1 MFKIHNHYGTERY
14 FLIPPTGY
22 LAKRTPHMIE
32 ATLLGKDMVEYFAYL
47 KKTYPSVR
55 LTKYSSFL
63 SYSMNKKDAQKLM
76 NKLNAKFKK
85 VK

>member
-1 MFKIHNHYGTERY
+1 MFKIHAHYGTDRY

-32 ATLLGKDMVEYFAYL
+32 ASLFNMEAVEYFQYL
-47 KKTYPSVR
+47 KKTYPSIR
-55 LTKYSSFL
+55 LTKYKTFI
-63 SYSMNKKDAQKLM
+63 SYSMNEKDAKKLM
-76 NKLNAKFKK
+76 NKLNKQFKK